1 MTIDEMLKS
10 AVIMLD
16 TCHVLGADAE
26 SFAAARKNIQV
37 CIALISKAREED
49 TTHDDHDGQEEN
61 V

>member
-10 AVIMLD
+10 ALMMLD

-26 SFAAARKNIQV
+26 SFAAAQKNIRV
-37 CIALISKAREED
+37 CIALIAKAREEE
-49 TTHDDHDGQEEN
+49 TEHDDHGEGED

>member
-10 AVIMLD
+10 ALMMLD

-26 SFAAARKNIQV
+26 SFAAAQKNIRV
-37 CIALISKAREED
+37 CIALIKKAREEGES
-49 TTHDDHDGQEEN
+49 HEGDGEGQD

>member
-26 SFAAARKNIQV
+26 NFAAAQKNIRV
-37 CIALISKAREED
+37 CIALIAKAREEE
-49 TTHDDHDGQEEN
+49 TAHDGDGEEEN